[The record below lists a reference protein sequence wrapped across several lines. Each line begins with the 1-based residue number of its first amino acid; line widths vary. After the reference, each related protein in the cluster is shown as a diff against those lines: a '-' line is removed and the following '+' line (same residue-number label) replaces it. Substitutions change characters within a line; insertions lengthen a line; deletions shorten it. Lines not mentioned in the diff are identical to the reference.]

1 MIYNLANELDR
12 RRFAAR
18 VERLTS
24 AQAVVELTEKAP
36 RSINQNSY
44 LHLILGVVAM
54 ETGNTLEDTK
64 RVYFK
69 QLCNPGIFCQEKT
82 DDLGNKVDTLR
93 SSADV
98 TKEEMSTAIDRFKMW
113 AASNG
118 IYIPEPGDEELLR
131 EIEYQMGRMKT
142 YL

>member
-1 MIYNLANELDR
+1 MTYNLDNELDR

-24 AQAVVELTEKAP
+24 ARAVVELTEKTQ
-36 RSINQNSY
+36 RSISQNSY
-44 LHLILGVVAM
+44 LHLIIGVVAM

-69 QLCNPGIFCQEKT
+69 QLCNPGIFCQDKT
-82 DDLGNKVDTLR
+82 DDLGNKIQALR

-98 TKEEMSTAIDRFKMW
+98 SKEEMSTAIDRFKMW
-113 AASNG
+113 AAQEG
-118 IYIPEPGDEELLR
+118 IYIPEPGDEALLQ